1 MMIKDSNFYKIL
13 IIEDNVGDY
22 ILAKDYL
29 EEKFLNLEIYR
40 CENFIQAHDFK
51 TNKDTNLDVI
61 LLDLSLPDKSKDDLM
76 QDILLL
82 FNGTPIVV
90 LTGYSD
96 FSFATKSIN
105 LGASDYLLKDDLNG
119 MILYKSIIYSIERNK
134 HILKHAEAEKEYAD
148 LFHLSPQ
155 PMWVYDSVN
164 DSFKAINQAA
174 ITHYGYTSDE
184 FNKMNYNDILVL
196 HFENKNQE
204 FTPTNG
210 VYLNKIVQHKK
221 KDGGIIYAEIISNPI
236 IYKGQNAEVVLVNDI
251 TENLKHLEAISS
263 RNKELTEIQ
272 WMQSHIV
279 RVPVARIMGLI
290 NLIMDDIQTTP
301 DEVKETLKHIIHS
314 AHELDGIIREI
325 TTKTNKFKK

>member
-1 MMIKDSNFYKIL
+1 MIKDSNLYKIL
-13 IIEDNVGDY
+13 IVEDNPGDY
-22 ILAKDYL
+22 LLAKSYL
-29 EEKFLNLEIYR
+29 EEMFLNIEIHR
-40 CENFIQAHDFK
+40 CENFKHANEFK
-51 TNKDTNLDVI
+51 ENNAINLDVI
-61 LLDLSLPDKSKDDLM
+61 LLDLSLPDKSKDTLM
-76 QDILLL
+76 PEMLVA
-82 FNGTPIVV
+82 FNATPLIV

-155 PMWVYDSVN
+155 PMWVYNRVCH
-164 DSFKAINQAA
+164 SFEAINQAT
-174 ITHYGYTSDE
+174 INHYGYDAEE
-184 FNKMNYNDILVL
+184 FSQMNYNDILADSD
-196 HFENKNQE
+196 KTKQE
-204 FTPTNG
+204 ADAINS

-221 KDGGIIYAEIISNPI
+221 KNGEIIDVEIISNPI
-236 IYKGQNAEVVLVNDI
+236 IYKGKNAEVVLINDI
-251 TENLKHLEAISS
+251 TENLKHLEAINS

-279 RVPVARIMGLI
+279 RAPVARIMGLI
-290 NLIMDDIQTTP
+290 NLITNETHTSP
-301 DEVKETLKHIIHS
+301 HEVKETLNFITQS

-325 TTKTNKFKK
+325 THKTNKFKK